1 MNAGRVALKRILA
14 LEYVEYNPTDL
25 ALIGHNIQLIH
36 FFQKNRQ
43 PSGRVCESAC
53 QSDTCVLFM
62 AKKPSGNCLDSL
74 MFYLHLSAFG
84 ISFTNVFCLY
94 FCYWVCLPKQNHKQ

>member
-43 PSGRVCESAC
+43 PSGRQCGSVCN
-53 QSDTCVLFM
+53 SDT
-62 AKKPSGNCLDSL
+62 
-74 MFYLHLSAFG
+74 SAF
-84 ISFTNVFCLY
+84 FA
-94 FCYWVCLPKQNHKQ
+94 W